1 MIVWINRANISTFPG
16 VVNLA
21 HFRISPTF
29 LLTGN
34 RHRDK
39 FSDLRDHRYTQT
51 KVVSFGIQ
59 KMAEEKKV
67 DLSSFDGISDR
78 VARAK
83 AKAEAMRAA
92 KAGGGTEGG
101 TPSSS
106 GPASPAPT
114 PVSQTPSAE
123 ASPVPEAPPQAQ
135 TESPP
140 DEGSIDLS
148 SLDAITDRVARAKA
162 KAEAMRAAKAG
173 GKKSPTPS
181 APKAAT
187 KPGREP
193 SVSAEA
199 MAAKKAQAKA
209 RAQPTPPQ
217 DAPPAS
223 GDGTTFCPGVTIRR
237 DGKLARIISTKYEN
251 VLLVY
256 QDRPDEKVM
265 TKLYR
270 LEVERQRG
278 KLVFA
283 PAGEFTA
290 VLPHSV
296 GRFGRGLAFLAAAGF
311 TGGFFL
317 AAGLL
322 IGPLNLFPTILV
334 GYILFAFAHHLT
346 E

>member
-1 MIVWINRANISTFPG
+1 M
-16 VVNLA
+16 
-21 HFRISPTF
+21 
-29 LLTGN
+29 
-34 RHRDK
+34 
-39 FSDLRDHRYTQT
+39 
-51 KVVSFGIQ
+51 
-59 KMAEEKKV
+59 
-67 DLSSFDGISDR
+67 
-78 VARAK
+78 
-83 AKAEAMRAA
+83 
-92 KAGGGTEGG
+92 
-101 TPSSS
+101 
-106 GPASPAPT
+106 
-114 PVSQTPSAE
+114 
-123 ASPVPEAPPQAQ
+123 
-135 TESPP
+135 
-140 DEGSIDLS
+140 
-148 SLDAITDRVARAKA
+148 
-162 KAEAMRAAKAG
+162 
-173 GKKSPTPS
+173 
-181 APKAAT
+181 
-187 KPGREP
+187 
-193 SVSAEA
+193 
-199 MAAKKAQAKA
+199 
-209 RAQPTPPQ
+209 
-217 DAPPAS
+217 
-223 GDGTTFCPGVTIRR
+223 TIRR

-317 AAGLL
+317 ASGLL

>member
-1 MIVWINRANISTFPG
+1 
-16 VVNLA
+16 
-21 HFRISPTF
+21 
-29 LLTGN
+29 
-34 RHRDK
+34 
-39 FSDLRDHRYTQT
+39 
-51 KVVSFGIQ
+51 
-59 KMAEEKKV
+59 MAEEKKV
-67 DLSSFDGISDR
+67 DLSAFDGISDR

-101 TPSSS
+101 TPSSPE
-106 GPASPAPT
+106 PASPAET
-114 PVSQTPSAE
+114 PVSQT
-123 ASPVPEAPPQAQ
+123 ASPEAPPVPD
-135 TESPP
+135 TPP
-140 DEGSIDLS
+140 QSEAGSTDLS

-162 KAEAMRAAKAG
+162 KAEAMRAAKAAG
-173 GKKSPTPS
+173 GKSPTPP
-181 APKAAT
+181 APKGAA

-199 MAAKKAQAKA
+199 TAAKKAQAKA

-217 DAPPAS
+217 DARPAS
-223 GDGTTFCPGVTIRR
+223 GGDGTTFCPGVTIRR

-256 QDRPDEKVM
+256 QDNPDEKVM

-296 GRFGRGLAFLAAAGF
+296 GRFGRGLAFFAAAGL

-317 AAGLL
+317 ASGLL
-322 IGPLNLFPTILV
+322 IGPLNLFLTIPV
-334 GYILFAFAHHLT
+334 GYVLFAFAHHLT